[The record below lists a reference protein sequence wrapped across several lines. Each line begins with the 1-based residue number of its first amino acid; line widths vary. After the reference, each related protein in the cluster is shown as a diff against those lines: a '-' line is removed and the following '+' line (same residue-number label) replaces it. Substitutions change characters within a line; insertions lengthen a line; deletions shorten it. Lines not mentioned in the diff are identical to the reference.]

1 MNAPTFQTRR
11 GAAVYAASVGTLL
24 QVHHGVVV
32 DSLGVIKTAEGYEP
46 DVLIDIT
53 SPHMEDDQDQATW
66 RMLAVSITA
75 RNCMSGRDGDPH
87 DDGGTHGVLSPRHD
101 IEFWANSG
109 RKGDPVQFIQTA
121 YEQGEQDAYE
131 FGRDIIELAQLIESG
146 EFVSDAEL
154 RAQLVESGD
163 LA

>member
-1 MNAPTFQTRR
+1 MNAPTFQIRR
-11 GAAVYAASVGTLL
+11 GASLYAATVGSLL
-24 QVHHGVVV
+24 QARHGVVFT
-32 DSLGVIKTAEGYEP
+32 SLGVIKTSEGYEP
-46 DVLIDIT
+46 EVLIDIT
-53 SPHMEDDQDQATW
+53 SPHMEHQDQATW

-75 RNCMSGRDGDPH
+75 RSCIGRGDGDPH

-109 RKGDPVQFIQTA
+109 REGDPVEFIRTA

-131 FGRDIIELAQLIESG
+131 FGRDIVELAQLIESG
-146 EFVSDAEL
+146 HFVSDAEL